1 MATHLNAAL
10 AALAAYRTVSAEN
23 NEEVMKDDMHT
34 CTIWSFPWDITI
46 STEGQQVFLRDIV
59 KTDEFLLTV
68 EEEESRKAMRFCII
82 HPLERYTKVDSSGAI
97 VQDIAVLNATY
108 SRDGPCEDCG
118 EYTKNGRMTCLC
130 WTDEEDIARM
140 DRDIALHR

>member
-1 MATHLNAAL
+1 MSAFLNAAL
-10 AALAAYRTVSAEN
+10 AALAEYRTVSPVN
-23 NEEVMKDDMHT
+23 NEELMKDDMRT
-34 CTIWSFPWDITI
+34 CTIWTFPWDMTI
-46 STEGQQVFLRDIV
+46 SAEGQQGFMRDVV

-68 EEEESRKAMRFCII
+68 EEEESRKAMRFCVL
-82 HPLERYTKVDSSGAI
+82 HALERYTKIDSSGAI
-97 VQDIAVLNATY
+97 VQDLAVLNATY

-140 DRDIALHR
+140 DRDLALRR